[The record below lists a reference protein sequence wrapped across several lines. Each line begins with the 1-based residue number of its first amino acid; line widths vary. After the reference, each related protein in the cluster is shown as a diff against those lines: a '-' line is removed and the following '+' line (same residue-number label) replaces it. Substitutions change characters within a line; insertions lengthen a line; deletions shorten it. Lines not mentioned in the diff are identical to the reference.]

1 MSEIMVRHVET
12 TDAQALQQLYS
23 QPALYRDT
31 LHLPLQSI
39 ELWQRRLAE
48 QPPGMHNLVACLDGQ
63 LVGQL
68 AVELNQRVR
77 RRHVATFGLGVDSR
91 YQGQGI
97 GSSLMQAM
105 IDICDSWAA
114 IERIELT
121 VFTDNQAAIAL
132 YRKFGFEIEGTSRRY
147 AMRDGVLVDA
157 YHMARFRS
165 AQANG
170 DA

>member
-1 MSEIMVRHVET
+1 
-12 TDAQALQQLYS
+12 
-23 QPALYRDT
+23 
-31 LHLPLQSI
+31 
-39 ELWQRRLAE
+39 
-48 QPPGMHNLVACLDGQ
+48 
-63 LVGQL
+63 
-68 AVELNQRVR
+68 
-77 RRHVATFGLGVDSR
+77 
-91 YQGQGI
+91 
-97 GSSLMQAM
+97 MQAM